1 LPLRKIKVRAKSP
14 RTFNSSE
21 IQSQWRGLR
30 EEFRIHQASKHA
42 KVDAVKGDTA
52 RFFSEIC
59 HLKPFAY
66 QLELAELYRKNQFLA
81 VRWPRQTGKSTSV
94 GGLLLQDAYE
104 NPDLNIGFI
113 GPSWRQTKL
122 NLRRVAGFCRNLPQG
137 CCLVQKTRISF
148 KNGSVIEAFPNNADT
163 IRGNTFHRLWWD
175 ETNFTA
181 GDEDLY
187 DEILFTLG
195 TTNGKLIAS
204 STPFNRDSLFW
215 KMCNHKAYADFVKQ
229 HFSWEKALDPAG
241 PLNPQMIER
250 IKRQFGDDQARW
262 RREMEAE
269 WAEDED
275 VWLPQSL
282 IVSCVGTSKNCG
294 TDLEPF
300 DPEKNYKGTF
310 FGGLDLAQTRDY
322 CVFSVVE
329 SLNDRLYLRFLKIFH
344 QPTTYAHVLGFIKLV
359 QDRFGGF
366 DKIRVDYTREG
377 PSIIADMVNSGI
389 DNAEGVNFS
398 VPRKSEM
405 ASLLKQ
411 RMSNSKFFYPLLNWE
426 RPYRGDICTELNV
439 ERYDLRKDGN
449 IGYSHPN
456 GTHDDVFWSIA
467 LAVYATV
474 EQSPEQFVTVIPR

>member
-1 LPLRKIKVRAKSP
+1 LRQRKIKVRSKFP
-14 RTFNSSE
+14 RTFNSNE
-21 IQSQWRGLR
+21 IQSQWQDLK
-30 EEFRIHQASKHA
+30 EEYKIYQASKHA

-52 RFFSEIC
+52 RFLSEIC

-66 QLELAELYRKNQFLA
+66 QLELAELYKNNQFLA
-81 VRWPRQTGKSTSV
+81 VRWPRQTGKSTSIA
-94 GGLLLQDAYE
+94 GLLLQDAYE
-104 NPDLNIGFI
+104 KSDLHIGFI
-113 GPSWRQTKL
+113 GPSFRQTKD
-122 NLRRVAGFCRNLPQG
+122 NLGRVAGFCRNLPKG
-137 CCLVQKTRISF
+137 SCHIQKTRISF

-175 ETNFTA
+175 ECNFTS
-181 GDEDLY
+181 GDQDLY
-187 DEILFTLG
+187 DAILFTLT

-215 KMCNHKAYADFVKQ
+215 NMCNHKNYADFVKQ
-229 HFSWEKALDPAG
+229 HFSWEKAMDPLG
-241 PLNPQMIER
+241 PLYPQMIER
-250 IKRQFGDDQARW
+250 IRRQFGDDPARW

-294 TDLEPF
+294 VELEPF
-300 DPEKNYKGTF
+300 DYERNYEGRF

-359 QDRFGGF
+359 QDRWGSFE
-366 DKIRVDYTREG
+366 KIRVDYTREG
-377 PSIIADMVNSGI
+377 PSIIADMVNAGI
-389 DNAEGVNFS
+389 DNAEGVTFS

-405 ASLLKQ
+405 ASLIKQ
-411 RMSNSKFFYPLLNWE
+411 RMSNRQFFYPLLNWE
-426 RPYRGDICTELNV
+426 RPYRGDVCTELNI

-449 IGYSHPN
+449 IGFSHPG
-456 GTHDDVFWSIA
+456 GTHDDVFWSVA
-467 LAVYATV
+467 LAIYGTV
-474 EQSPEQFVTVIPR
+474 EMQPEQFVVAIPR